1 MGLQE
6 ASAVAG
12 QSHSGTQKPHRCSHS
27 TQSHQGFLSN
37 KLGVVGGTNVMPCN
51 ELEEVNSVYS
61 SQAIHSQ
68 HHSPPPRPRPLA
80 VVYAKQYKNQ
90 RQTSSSLMIR
100 RYSTTQTYRRG
111 SSLVDRWHRL
121 VCVQQAGQWVVP
133 FTFKYRRGASRYVW
147 SNVFLEKGKAY
158 LRNNQSKA

>member
-1 MGLQE
+1 
-6 ASAVAG
+6 
-12 QSHSGTQKPHRCSHS
+12 
-27 TQSHQGFLSN
+27 
-37 KLGVVGGTNVMPCN
+37 MPCN

-147 SNVFLEKGKAY
+147 RNVFLEKGKAY
-158 LRNNQSKA
+158 LRNNLSKA